1 MSSEVFLKILM
12 DLEDIDYKG
21 KIHLYLM
28 GEPLIDDGIVGAV
41 KITRNMFPENVIYL
55 GTNGDYLT
63 EDKLKELLDA
73 GVTWMGVSHYDDSN
87 KHLYNL
93 STKYSC

>member
-41 KITRNMFPENVIYL
+41 KITRNMFPEKIN
-55 GTNGDYLT
+55 
-63 EDKLKELLDA
+63 
-73 GVTWMGVSHYDDSN
+73 
-87 KHLYNL
+87 
-93 STKYSC
+93 